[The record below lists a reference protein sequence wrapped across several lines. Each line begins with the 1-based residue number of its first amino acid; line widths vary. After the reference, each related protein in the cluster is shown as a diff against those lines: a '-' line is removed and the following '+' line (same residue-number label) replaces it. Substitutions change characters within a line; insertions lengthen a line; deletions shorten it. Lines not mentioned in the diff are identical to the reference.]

1 MELFKLFAT
10 IAIRNNEANNA
21 IDDTTNK
28 AEKSKSKISSAF
40 AKIGKSVVEGLR
52 SEHPKKFSQSL
63 DELTSTVNKQNDKL
77 QTLKN
82 KYKDLYLTYGENSK
96 EAKECA
102 KEIKSLS
109 AELKENEI
117 KLSKADKA
125 VDKFDQSLED
135 ASESAEKTENRM
147 SSAFKKIGA
156 AVISYFAVDKIKD
169 FGLECINAAS
179 DLEATSA
186 QFSQVFGNLESTAS
200 TNLTKIADSTGVVEN
215 RMKGSYTKIAAFAK
229 TTGMDTADA
238 LGLAD
243 RAMVAIADSAAFYD
257 RTLEETTESLQSFL
271 KGNYEN
277 DAALG
282 LSCTETTR
290 NAAANQLYGKSFKDL
305 SEQQKQLTLLQ
316 MVEDANKLSGAMG
329 QSARETD
336 TWTNQTGNLKQA
348 WQDLKANL
356 GTTVLS
362 TVVDVVKSLS
372 EKVQNASEKFDE
384 WKPKIQ
390 ETVNKLKDV
399 SNWISQHQG
408 LMIALATVIGVIT
421 AAVTAYNIVQG
432 VKTAMDAA
440 EATSLWG
447 LVAAKIADAAAT
459 MAALAPYLLV
469 AAAIAALIAII
480 VLLVKNW
487 DKVKEVASNVWDK
500 IKEIWSNVSEWF
512 KTNVIDPIVNFFQG
526 LWDKVVEIWEG
537 IKNAISF
544 AFQLIANIISAAF
557 QIITLPF
564 RFIWENCK
572 EYVFAVFDAIRE
584 FINNAINKIKEIIT
598 TVLNAIKI
606 VWNTVWTAVKD
617 FLMPIINSI
626 KDFISTAFNAIKN
639 IISTVVNT
647 VKTVISTV
655 FNAIR
660 DVITNII
667 NSVKNTVTNV
677 FNAIKNAISV
687 PLNAV
692 KSTVSNVFDAIRDK
706 IDSVIS
712 KAKDIVQKGLDTIK
726 GFFDKLK
733 LKFPDLK
740 LPHFKVDGEFSVNP
754 PKVPKFA
761 IDWYDKAMDDGMI
774 MNEPTIFGV
783 NSKGQFMAGGETGS
797 ETVVGTQS
805 LMNMINNAVGQ
816 SNNSLYDVLD
826 KILAVLKNIDNS
838 MYDRIVAALQTMGI
852 EFDERELARLVK
864 KYA

>member
-10 IAIRNNEANNA
+10 IAIRNNEANEA
-21 IDDTTNK
+21 IDDTTGK
-28 AEKSKSKISSAF
+28 AEKSESKISA
-40 AKIGKSVVEGLR
+40 
-52 SEHPKKFSQSL
+52 
-63 DELTSTVNKQNDKL
+63 
-77 QTLKN
+77 
-82 KYKDLYLTYGENSK
+82 
-96 EAKECA
+96 
-102 KEIKSLS
+102 
-109 AELKENEI
+109 
-117 KLSKADKA
+117 
-125 VDKFDQSLED
+125 
-135 ASESAEKTENRM
+135 
-147 SSAFKKIGA
+147 AFKKIGA

-362 TVVDVVKSLS
+362 TVVDVVKSMS
-372 EKVQNASEKFDE
+372 EKVQSASEKFEE
-384 WKPKIQ
+384 WKPKIE

-399 SNWISQHQG
+399 GNWISEHQS
-408 LMIALATVIGVIT
+408 LMVALAAVIGVIT
-421 AAVTAYNIVQG
+421 VAVTAYNIVQG
-432 VKTAMDAA
+432 VKTAMDTA

-447 LVAAKIADAAAT
+447 LIAAKIADAAAT
-459 MAALAPYLLV
+459 MAALAPYLLI
-469 AAAIAALIAII
+469 AAAIAGVIAII
-480 VLLVKNW
+480 VLCVKHW
-487 DKVKEVASNVWDK
+487 DE
-500 IKEIWSNVSEWF
+500 IKA
-512 KTNVIDPIVNFFQG
+512 
-526 LWDKVVEIWEG
+526 KVVEVAEK
-537 IKNAISF
+537 IKNKISDMKDSVASKFEELKTKITGAVDNVKGKFNTVVTFFKSNWKELLLLIVNPF
-544 AFQLIANIISAAF
+544 AGAFALLYKHNDKFRSKVDELKNKVVNIF
-557 QIITLPF
+557 ETLKNKVMGIF
-564 RFIWENCK
+564 S
-572 EYVFAVFDAIRE
+572 
-584 FINNAINKIKEIIT
+584 KIK
-598 TVLNAIKI
+598 LNFPNIK
-606 VWNTVWTAVKD
+606 
-617 FLMPIINSI
+617 M
-626 KDFISTAFNAIKN
+626 
-639 IISTVVNT
+639 
-647 VKTVISTV
+647 
-655 FNAIR
+655 
-660 DVITNII
+660 
-667 NSVKNTVTNV
+667 
-677 FNAIKNAISV
+677 
-687 PLNAV
+687 
-692 KSTVSNVFDAIRDK
+692 
-706 IDSVIS
+706 
-712 KAKDIVQKGLDTIK
+712 
-726 GFFDKLK
+726 
-733 LKFPDLK
+733 
-740 LPHFKVDGEFSVNP
+740 PHFKVTPSGWEIGDLLKGSI
-754 PKVPKFA
+754 PKLG
-761 IDWYDKAMDDGMI
+761 IDWYAKAMDDGMI

-783 NSKGQFMAGGETGS
+783 NSKGQFMAGGESGS

-816 SNNSLYDVLD
+816 SNNGLYDVLD

-838 MYDRIVAALQTMGI
+838 MYDRIVVALQTIGI

>member
-10 IAIRNNEANNA
+10 IAIRNNEANDA
-21 IDDTTNK
+21 IDNTTGK
-28 AEKSKSKISSAF
+28 AEKSESKI
-40 AKIGKSVVEGLR
+40 
-52 SEHPKKFSQSL
+52 
-63 DELTSTVNKQNDKL
+63 
-77 QTLKN
+77 
-82 KYKDLYLTYGENSK
+82 
-96 EAKECA
+96 
-102 KEIKSLS
+102 
-109 AELKENEI
+109 
-117 KLSKADKA
+117 
-125 VDKFDQSLED
+125 
-135 ASESAEKTENRM
+135 
-147 SSAFKKIGA
+147 SSAFKKIGT
-156 AVISYFAVDKIKD
+156 AVVSYFAVDKIKD

-384 WKPKIQ
+384 WKPKIE

-399 SNWISQHQG
+399 GNWISEHQG

-421 AAVTAYNIVQG
+421 AAVTAYNVVQS
-432 VKTAMDAA
+432 VTTAIQTAKTAANLA
-440 EATSLWG
+440 ETASLWS
-447 LVAAKIADAAAT
+447 LVAAQMAT
-459 MAALAPYLLV
+459 LAPYMLI
-469 AAAIAALIAII
+469 AAAIAAVIAVI
-480 VLLVKNW
+480 VLCVKHWDEIKAKVIEVAEKIKNKISDMKDNVTSKFEELKVKITGVIDNVKGKFNTVVAFFKNNWKELLLLLVNPFAGGFALLYKHNDKFRSKVDELKNKVVSIFNTLK
-487 DKVKEVASNVWDK
+487 DKVMGIFSK
-500 IKEIWSNVSEWF
+500 IK
-512 KTNVIDPIVNFFQG
+512 
-526 LWDKVVEIWEG
+526 
-537 IKNAISF
+537 
-544 AFQLIANIISAAF
+544 
-557 QIITLPF
+557 
-564 RFIWENCK
+564 
-572 EYVFAVFDAIRE
+572 
-584 FINNAINKIKEIIT
+584 
-598 TVLNAIKI
+598 LN
-606 VWNTVWTAVKD
+606 
-617 FLMPIINSI
+617 
-626 KDFISTAFNAIKN
+626 
-639 IISTVVNT
+639 
-647 VKTVISTV
+647 
-655 FNAIR
+655 
-660 DVITNII
+660 
-667 NSVKNTVTNV
+667 
-677 FNAIKNAISV
+677 
-687 PLNAV
+687 
-692 KSTVSNVFDAIRDK
+692 
-706 IDSVIS
+706 
-712 KAKDIVQKGLDTIK
+712 
-726 GFFDKLK
+726 
-733 LKFPDLK
+733 FPDIK
-740 LPHFKVDGEFSVNP
+740 MPHFKVTPSGWEIGDLLKGSI
-754 PKVPKFA
+754 PKLG
-761 IDWYDKAMDDGMI
+761 IDWYAKAMDDGMI

-797 ETVVGTQS
+797 ETIVGTQS

-816 SNNSLYDVLD
+816 SNNGLYDVLD

-838 MYDRIVAALQTMGI
+838 MYDRIVSALQAMGI

>member
-10 IAIRNNEANNA
+10 IAIRNNEANDA
-21 IDDTTNK
+21 IDNTTGK
-28 AEKSKSKISSAF
+28 AEKS
-40 AKIGKSVVEGLR
+40 E
-52 SEHPKKFSQSL
+52 SQ
-63 DELTSTVNKQNDKL
+63 
-77 QTLKN
+77 
-82 KYKDLYLTYGENSK
+82 
-96 EAKECA
+96 
-102 KEIKSLS
+102 I
-109 AELKENEI
+109 
-117 KLSKADKA
+117 
-125 VDKFDQSLED
+125 
-135 ASESAEKTENRM
+135 
-147 SSAFKKIGA
+147 SSAFKKIGT
-156 AVISYFAVDKIKD
+156 AVVSYFAVDKIKD
-169 FGLECINAAS
+169 FGLACINAAS

-362 TVVDVVKSLS
+362 TVVDIVKSLS

-384 WKPKIQ
+384 WKPKIE

-399 SNWISQHQG
+399 GNWISEHQG
-408 LMIALATVIGVIT
+408 LMVALAAVIGVIT
-421 AAVTAYNIVQG
+421 VAVTAYNIVQG
-432 VKTAMDAA
+432 VKTAMDTA

-447 LVAAKIADAAAT
+447 LIAAKIADAAAT
-459 MAALAPYLLV
+459 MAALAPYLLI
-469 AAAIAALIAII
+469 AAAIAGVIAII
-480 VLLVKNW
+480 VLCVKHW
-487 DKVKEVASNVWDK
+487 DE
-500 IKEIWSNVSEWF
+500 IKA
-512 KTNVIDPIVNFFQG
+512 
-526 LWDKVVEIWEG
+526 KVVEVAEK
-537 IKNAISF
+537 IKNKISDMKDSVASKFEELKTKITGAVDNVKGKFNTVVTFFKSNWKELLLLIVNPF
-544 AFQLIANIISAAF
+544 AGAFALLYKHNDKFRSKVDELKNKVVNIF
-557 QIITLPF
+557 ETLKNKVMGIF
-564 RFIWENCK
+564 S
-572 EYVFAVFDAIRE
+572 
-584 FINNAINKIKEIIT
+584 KIK
-598 TVLNAIKI
+598 LNFPNIK
-606 VWNTVWTAVKD
+606 
-617 FLMPIINSI
+617 M
-626 KDFISTAFNAIKN
+626 
-639 IISTVVNT
+639 
-647 VKTVISTV
+647 
-655 FNAIR
+655 
-660 DVITNII
+660 
-667 NSVKNTVTNV
+667 
-677 FNAIKNAISV
+677 
-687 PLNAV
+687 
-692 KSTVSNVFDAIRDK
+692 
-706 IDSVIS
+706 
-712 KAKDIVQKGLDTIK
+712 
-726 GFFDKLK
+726 
-733 LKFPDLK
+733 
-740 LPHFKVDGEFSVNP
+740 PHFKVTPSGWEIGDLLKGSI
-754 PKVPKFA
+754 PKLG
-761 IDWYDKAMDDGMI
+761 IDWYAKAMDDGMI

>member
-10 IAIRNNEANNA
+10 IAIRNNEANDA
-21 IDDTTNK
+21 IDDTIGK
-28 AEKSKSKISSAF
+28 AEHSESKISSAF
-40 AKIGKSVVEGLR
+40 KRIGTAVV
-52 SEHPKKFSQSL
+52 
-63 DELTSTVNKQNDKL
+63 
-77 QTLKN
+77 
-82 KYKDLYLTYGENSK
+82 
-96 EAKECA
+96 
-102 KEIKSLS
+102 
-109 AELKENEI
+109 
-117 KLSKADKA
+117 
-125 VDKFDQSLED
+125 
-135 ASESAEKTENRM
+135 
-147 SSAFKKIGA
+147 
-156 AVISYFAVDKIKD
+156 SYFAVDKIKD
-169 FGLECINAAS
+169 FGLECVNAAS

-186 QFSQVFGNLESTAS
+186 QFSQVFGNLENTAS
-200 TNLTKIADSTGVVEN
+200 KNLSAIADSTGVVEN

-257 RTLEETTESLQSFL
+257 RTLEETTDSLQSFL

-290 NAAANQLYGKSFKDL
+290 NAAANQLYGKSFKEL

-348 WQDLKANL
+348 WEDLKANL

-362 TVVDVVKSLS
+362 TVVDVVKSMS
-372 EKVQNASEKFDE
+372 EKVQSASEKFDE

-390 ETVNKLKDV
+390 DVIDKSKEMADWVRENKTLLLALGGV
-399 SNWISQHQG
+399 IASVTAG
-408 LMIALATVIGVIT
+408 MIAYTIAKKAQTIATNLQT
-421 AAVTAYNIVQG
+421 AANLSEKLSVLGLNG
-432 VKTAMDAA
+432 AMLASPI
-440 EATSLWG
+440 TWI
-447 LVAAKIADAAAT
+447 VAAI
-459 MAALAPYLLV
+459 V
-469 AAAIAALIAII
+469 ALIAII

-512 KTNVIDPIVNFFQG
+512 KTNIIDPIVNFFQG

-537 IKNAISF
+537 IKNAISV

-572 EYVFAVFDAIRE
+572 EYVFAVFNAVKD

-598 TVLNAIKI
+598 TVLNAIKT
-606 VWNTVWTAVKD
+606 VWNTVWGAIKD
-617 FLMPIINSI
+617 FLTPILNGI
-626 KDFISTAFNAIKN
+626 KSFITNVFSAIKN
-639 IISTVVNT
+639 TISTVINA
-647 VKTVISTV
+647 VKTI
-655 FNAIR
+655 
-660 DVITNII
+660 
-667 NSVKNTVTNV
+667 VTTV

-687 PLNAV
+687 PLNAA
-692 KSTVSNVFDAIRDK
+692 KSTVSNVFDAIKDK

-712 KAKDIVQKGLDTIK
+712 KAKDIVQKGLDAIK

-740 LPHFKVDGEFSVNP
+740 LPHFKVDGEFSLNP

-761 IDWYDKAMDDGMI
+761 VDWYAKAMDDGMI
-774 MNEPTIFGV
+774 MNKPTIFGV
-783 NSKGQFMAGGETGS
+783 NSNGQPMGGGEVGS

-805 LMNMINNAVGQ
+805 LMNMIQNAVDTANNK
-816 SNNSLYDVLD
+816 SNETLE
-826 KILAVLKNIDNS
+826 KILAVIISMDNS
-838 MYDRIVAALQTMGI
+838 LYNKIVAALQTMGI
-852 EFDERELARLVK
+852 KFDERELARLVK

>member
-10 IAIRNNEANNA
+10 IAIRNNEANEA
-21 IDDTTNK
+21 IDDTTGK
-28 AEKSKSKISSAF
+28 AEKSESKISA
-40 AKIGKSVVEGLR
+40 
-52 SEHPKKFSQSL
+52 
-63 DELTSTVNKQNDKL
+63 
-77 QTLKN
+77 
-82 KYKDLYLTYGENSK
+82 
-96 EAKECA
+96 
-102 KEIKSLS
+102 
-109 AELKENEI
+109 
-117 KLSKADKA
+117 
-125 VDKFDQSLED
+125 
-135 ASESAEKTENRM
+135 
-147 SSAFKKIGA
+147 AFKKIGA

-362 TVVDVVKSLS
+362 TVVDIVKSLS

-384 WKPKIQ
+384 WKPKIE

-399 SNWISQHQG
+399 GNWISEHQG

-421 AAVTAYNIVQG
+421 AAVTAYNVVQS
-432 VKTAMDAA
+432 VTTAIQTAKTAANLA
-440 EATSLWG
+440 ETASLWS
-447 LVAAKIADAAAT
+447 LVAAQMAT
-459 MAALAPYLLV
+459 LAPYMLI
-469 AAAIAALIAII
+469 AAAIAAVIAII
-480 VLLVKNW
+480 VLCVKHWDEIKAKVIEVAEKIKNKITDMKDNVTSKFEELKVKITGVIDNVKGKFNTVVAFFKNNW
-487 DKVKEVASNVWDK
+487 KELLLLIVNPFAGGFALLYKHNDKFRSKVDELKNKVVNIFNTLKDKVMGIFSK
-500 IKEIWSNVSEWF
+500 IK
-512 KTNVIDPIVNFFQG
+512 
-526 LWDKVVEIWEG
+526 
-537 IKNAISF
+537 
-544 AFQLIANIISAAF
+544 
-557 QIITLPF
+557 
-564 RFIWENCK
+564 
-572 EYVFAVFDAIRE
+572 
-584 FINNAINKIKEIIT
+584 
-598 TVLNAIKI
+598 
-606 VWNTVWTAVKD
+606 
-617 FLMPIINSI
+617 
-626 KDFISTAFNAIKN
+626 
-639 IISTVVNT
+639 
-647 VKTVISTV
+647 
-655 FNAIR
+655 
-660 DVITNII
+660 
-667 NSVKNTVTNV
+667 
-677 FNAIKNAISV
+677 
-687 PLNAV
+687 
-692 KSTVSNVFDAIRDK
+692 
-706 IDSVIS
+706 
-712 KAKDIVQKGLDTIK
+712 LD
-726 GFFDKLK
+726 
-733 LKFPDLK
+733 FPDIK
-740 LPHFKVDGEFSVNP
+740 MPHFKVTPSGWEIGDLLKGSI
-754 PKVPKFA
+754 PKLG
-761 IDWYDKAMDDGMI
+761 IDWYAKAMDDGMI

-783 NSKGQFMAGGETGS
+783 NSKGQFMAGGESGS

-805 LMNMINNAVGQ
+805 LMNMINNAVNQ
-816 SNNSLYDVLD
+816 SNNGLYDVLD

>member
-21 IDDTTNK
+21 IDDTTGK
-28 AEKSKSKISSAF
+28 AEKSESKI
-40 AKIGKSVVEGLR
+40 
-52 SEHPKKFSQSL
+52 
-63 DELTSTVNKQNDKL
+63 
-77 QTLKN
+77 
-82 KYKDLYLTYGENSK
+82 
-96 EAKECA
+96 
-102 KEIKSLS
+102 
-109 AELKENEI
+109 
-117 KLSKADKA
+117 
-125 VDKFDQSLED
+125 
-135 ASESAEKTENRM
+135 
-147 SSAFKKIGA
+147 SSAFKKIGT
-156 AVISYFAVDKIKD
+156 AVVSYFAVDKIKD
-169 FGLECINAAS
+169 FGLACINAAS
-179 DLEATSA
+179 DLEATGA
-186 QFSQVFGNLESTAS
+186 QFSQVFGDLEDTAS
-200 TNLTKIADSTGVVEN
+200 KNLSAIADSTGVVEN

-390 ETVNKLKDV
+390 NVIDKSKEMADWVRENKTLLLV
-399 SNWISQHQG
+399 LGGVIASVTAG
-408 LMIALATVIGVIT
+408 MIAFTIAEKAKIIATQLHT
-421 AAVTAYNIVQG
+421 AATLAEKLG
-432 VKTAMDAA
+432 VLGVNTAMLASPI
-440 EATSLWG
+440 TWI
-447 LVAAKIADAAAT
+447 VAAI
-459 MAALAPYLLV
+459 V
-469 AAAIAALIAII
+469 ALIAII
-480 VLLVKNW
+480 IVLVKNW

-500 IKEIWSNVSEWF
+500 IKEIWGSVSEWF
-512 KTNVIDPIVNFFQG
+512 KINVIDPIVNFFQG

-572 EYVFAVFDAIRE
+572 EYVFAVFDAISA

-598 TVLNAIKI
+598 TVLNAIKA
-606 VWNTVWTAVKD
+606 VWDTVWTAIKD
-617 FLMPIINSI
+617 FLMPIINGI
-626 KDFISTAFNAIKN
+626 KDFISTTFNAIKN
-639 IISTVVNT
+639 
-647 VKTVISTV
+647 
-655 FNAIR
+655 
-660 DVITNII
+660 VITNII
-667 NSVKNTVTNV
+667 NSVKNTVTTV

-687 PLNAV
+687 PLNAA

-712 KAKDIVQKGLDTIK
+712 KAKDIVQKGLDAIK

-740 LPHFKVDGEFSVNP
+740 LPHFKVDGEFSLNP

-774 MNEPTIFGV
+774 LNKPTIFGV
-783 NSKGQFMAGGETGS
+783 NSKGQPMGGGETGS

-816 SNNSLYDVLD
+816 SNNGLYDVLD
-826 KILAVLKNIDNS
+826 KILTVLKNIDNS
-838 MYDRIVAALQTMGI
+838 MYDKIVAALQALGI

>member
-10 IAIRNNEANNA
+10 IAIRNNEANEA
-21 IDDTTNK
+21 IDDTTGK
-28 AEKSKSKISSAF
+28 AEKSESKISA
-40 AKIGKSVVEGLR
+40 
-52 SEHPKKFSQSL
+52 
-63 DELTSTVNKQNDKL
+63 
-77 QTLKN
+77 
-82 KYKDLYLTYGENSK
+82 
-96 EAKECA
+96 
-102 KEIKSLS
+102 
-109 AELKENEI
+109 
-117 KLSKADKA
+117 
-125 VDKFDQSLED
+125 
-135 ASESAEKTENRM
+135 
-147 SSAFKKIGA
+147 AFKKIGA

-362 TVVDVVKSLS
+362 TVVDIVKSLS

-384 WKPKIQ
+384 WKPKIE

-399 SNWISQHQG
+399 GNWISEHQG

-421 AAVTAYNIVQG
+421 AAVTAYNVVQS
-432 VKTAMDAA
+432 VTTAIQKANTAA
-440 EATSLWG
+440 NLAETASLWS
-447 LVAAKIADAAAT
+447 LVAAQMAT
-459 MAALAPYLLV
+459 LAPYMLI
-469 AAAIAALIAII
+469 AAAIAAVIAII
-480 VLLVKNW
+480 VLCVKHWDEIKAKVIEVAEKIKNKITDMKDNVTSKFEELKVKITGVIDNVKGKFNTVVAFFKNNW
-487 DKVKEVASNVWDK
+487 KELLLLIVNPFAGGFALLYKHNDKFRSKVDELKNKVVNIFNTLKDKVMGIFSK
-500 IKEIWSNVSEWF
+500 IK
-512 KTNVIDPIVNFFQG
+512 
-526 LWDKVVEIWEG
+526 
-537 IKNAISF
+537 
-544 AFQLIANIISAAF
+544 
-557 QIITLPF
+557 
-564 RFIWENCK
+564 
-572 EYVFAVFDAIRE
+572 
-584 FINNAINKIKEIIT
+584 
-598 TVLNAIKI
+598 
-606 VWNTVWTAVKD
+606 
-617 FLMPIINSI
+617 
-626 KDFISTAFNAIKN
+626 
-639 IISTVVNT
+639 
-647 VKTVISTV
+647 
-655 FNAIR
+655 
-660 DVITNII
+660 
-667 NSVKNTVTNV
+667 
-677 FNAIKNAISV
+677 
-687 PLNAV
+687 
-692 KSTVSNVFDAIRDK
+692 
-706 IDSVIS
+706 
-712 KAKDIVQKGLDTIK
+712 LD
-726 GFFDKLK
+726 
-733 LKFPDLK
+733 FPDIK
-740 LPHFKVDGEFSVNP
+740 MPHFKVTPSGWEIGDLLKGSI
-754 PKVPKFA
+754 PKLG
-761 IDWYDKAMDDGMI
+761 IDWYAKAMDDGMI

-783 NSKGQFMAGGETGS
+783 NSKGQFMAGGESGS

-816 SNNSLYDVLD
+816 SNNGLYDVLD

-838 MYDRIVAALQTMGI
+838 MYDRIVVALQTIGI

>member
-10 IAIRNNEANNA
+10 IAIRNNEANDA
-21 IDDTTNK
+21 IDNTTGK
-28 AEKSKSKISSAF
+28 AEKSESKI
-40 AKIGKSVVEGLR
+40 
-52 SEHPKKFSQSL
+52 
-63 DELTSTVNKQNDKL
+63 
-77 QTLKN
+77 
-82 KYKDLYLTYGENSK
+82 
-96 EAKECA
+96 
-102 KEIKSLS
+102 
-109 AELKENEI
+109 
-117 KLSKADKA
+117 
-125 VDKFDQSLED
+125 
-135 ASESAEKTENRM
+135 
-147 SSAFKKIGA
+147 SSAFKKIGT
-156 AVISYFAVDKIKD
+156 AVVSYFAVDKIKD

-372 EKVQNASEKFDE
+372 EKVQSASEKFDE
-384 WKPKIQ
+384 WKPKIE

-399 SNWISQHQG
+399 GNWISEHQG

-421 AAVTAYNIVQG
+421 AAVTAYNVVQS
-432 VKTAMDAA
+432 VTTAIQTAKTAANLA
-440 EATSLWG
+440 ETDSLWS
-447 LVAAKIADAAAT
+447 LVAAQMAT
-459 MAALAPYLLV
+459 LAPYMLI
-469 AAAIAALIAII
+469 AAAIAAVIAVI
-480 VLLVKNW
+480 VLCVKHWDEIKAKVIEVAEKIKNKISDMKDNVTSKFEELKVKITGVIDNVKGKFNTVVAFFKNNWKELLLLLVNPFAGGFALLYKHNDKFRSKVDELKNKVVSIFNTLK
-487 DKVKEVASNVWDK
+487 DKVMGIFSK
-500 IKEIWSNVSEWF
+500 IK
-512 KTNVIDPIVNFFQG
+512 
-526 LWDKVVEIWEG
+526 
-537 IKNAISF
+537 
-544 AFQLIANIISAAF
+544 
-557 QIITLPF
+557 
-564 RFIWENCK
+564 
-572 EYVFAVFDAIRE
+572 
-584 FINNAINKIKEIIT
+584 
-598 TVLNAIKI
+598 LN
-606 VWNTVWTAVKD
+606 
-617 FLMPIINSI
+617 
-626 KDFISTAFNAIKN
+626 
-639 IISTVVNT
+639 
-647 VKTVISTV
+647 
-655 FNAIR
+655 
-660 DVITNII
+660 
-667 NSVKNTVTNV
+667 
-677 FNAIKNAISV
+677 
-687 PLNAV
+687 
-692 KSTVSNVFDAIRDK
+692 
-706 IDSVIS
+706 
-712 KAKDIVQKGLDTIK
+712 
-726 GFFDKLK
+726 
-733 LKFPDLK
+733 FPDIK
-740 LPHFKVDGEFSVNP
+740 MPHFKVTPSGWEIGDLLKGSI
-754 PKVPKFA
+754 PKLG
-761 IDWYDKAMDDGMI
+761 IDWYAKAMDDGMI

-816 SNNSLYDVLD
+816 SNNGLYDVLD
-826 KILAVLKNIDNS
+826 KMLAVLKNIDNS
-838 MYDRIVAALQTMGI
+838 MYDRIVSALQAMGI

>member
-10 IAIRNNEANNA
+10 IAIRNNEANDA

-28 AEKSKSKISSAF
+28 AEKSKNKITSAF
-40 AKIGKSVVEGLR
+40 TKIGKSVVEGLK

-63 DELTSTVNKQNDKL
+63 DELTSTVSKQNDKL

-109 AELKENEI
+109 AELKENET

-125 VDKFDQSLED
+125 ADKFDQSLDD
-135 ASESAEKTENRM
+135 AAASAEKTEGRM

-215 RMKGSYTKIAAFAK
+215 RMKSSYTKIAAFAK

-362 TVVDVVKSLS
+362 TVVDVVKSMS
-372 EKVQNASEKFDE
+372 EKVQSASEKFEE
-384 WKPKIQ
+384 WKPKIE

-399 SNWISQHQG
+399 GNWISEHQG
-408 LMIALATVIGVIT
+408 LFVALGSVIGVIT
-421 AAVTAYNIVQG
+421 TAVTAYNVVQG
-432 VKTAMDAA
+432 ITTAIQAAKTAANLA
-440 EATSLWG
+440 ETASLWS
-447 LVAAKIADAAAT
+447 LVAAQT
-459 MAALAPYLLV
+459 AALAPYLLV
-469 AAAIAALIAII
+469 VAAIAAVIAII
-480 VLLVKNW
+480 VLCVKHWDEIKAKVIEVVNKIK
-487 DKVKEVASNVWDK
+487 DKVTEMKDAVSNKFQEMKNKISEKVEGIKASVAEKFNAVKEKMLAPIEKARDK
-500 IKEIWSNVSEWF
+500 IKSI
-512 KTNVIDPIVNFFQG
+512 ID
-526 LWDKVVEIWEG
+526 
-537 IKNAISF
+537 
-544 AFQLIANIISAAF
+544 
-557 QIITLPF
+557 
-564 RFIWENCK
+564 
-572 EYVFAVFDAIRE
+572 
-584 FINNAINKIKEIIT
+584 
-598 TVLNAIKI
+598 TV
-606 VWNTVWTAVKD
+606 
-617 FLMPIINSI
+617 
-626 KDFISTAFNAIKN
+626 
-639 IISTVVNT
+639 
-647 VKTVISTV
+647 
-655 FNAIR
+655 
-660 DVITNII
+660 
-667 NSVKNTVTNV
+667 
-677 FNAIKNAISV
+677 
-687 PLNAV
+687 
-692 KSTVSNVFDAIRDK
+692 
-706 IDSVIS
+706 
-712 KAKDIVQKGLDTIK
+712 K
-726 GFFDKLK
+726 GFFSGMKLS
-733 LKFPDLK
+733 FPNIK
-740 LPHFKVDGEFSVNP
+740 MPHFKISPSGWKIGDLLQGSI
-754 PKVPKFA
+754 PKLG

-774 MNEPTIFGV
+774 MNKPTIFGV
-783 NSKGQFMAGGETGS
+783 NSKGQFMGGGESGS

-805 LMNMINNAVGQ
+805 LMNMINNAVNQ

-838 MYDRIVAALQTMGI
+838 MYDRIVAALQALGI
-852 EFDERELARLVK
+852 EFDERELARLVR

>member
-28 AEKSKSKISSAF
+28 AEKSKSKITSAF
-40 AKIGKSVVEGLR
+40 AKIGKSVVEGLK

-63 DELTSTVNKQNDKL
+63 DELTSTVSKQNDKL

-109 AELKENEI
+109 AELKENET

-125 VDKFDQSLED
+125 ADKFDQSLDD
-135 ASESAEKTENRM
+135 AAASAEKTEGRM

-186 QFSQVFGNLESTAS
+186 QFSQVFGNLENTAS

-229 TTGMDTADA
+229 TTGMETADA

-362 TVVDVVKSLS
+362 TVVDVVKSIS
-372 EKVQNASEKFDE
+372 EKVQSASEKFEE
-384 WKPKIQ
+384 WKPKIE

-399 SNWISQHQG
+399 SNWISEHQG
-408 LMIALATVIGVIT
+408 LMITLATVIGVIT
-421 AAVTAYNIVQG
+421 AAVTAYNVVQG
-432 VKTAMDAA
+432 VKTAMDNA

-447 LVAAKIADAAAT
+447 LVTAKLADAAAT
-459 MAALAPYLLV
+459 MAALAPYLLI
-469 AAAIAALIAII
+469 AAAIAGLIAII
-480 VLLVKNW
+480 VLCVKHW
-487 DKVKEVASNVWDK
+487 DEIKSKVIEV
-500 IKEIWSNVSEWF
+500 
-512 KTNVIDPIVNFFQG
+512 T
-526 LWDKVVEIWEG
+526 
-537 IKNAISF
+537 
-544 AFQLIANIISAAF
+544 
-557 QIITLPF
+557 
-564 RFIWENCK
+564 
-572 EYVFAVFDAIRE
+572 
-584 FINNAINKIKEIIT
+584 NKIKDKVTEMKDAVANKFQEMKNKISEKVDT
-598 TVLNAIKI
+598 IKTS
-606 VWNTVWTAVKD
+606 VSDK
-617 FLMPIINSI
+617 FNSI
-626 KDFISTAFNAIKN
+626 KDKILTPIENAKEKIKN
-639 IISTVVNT
+639 IV
-647 VKTVISTV
+647 
-655 FNAIR
+655 
-660 DVITNII
+660 
-667 NSVKNTVTNV
+667 
-677 FNAIKNAISV
+677 
-687 PLNAV
+687 
-692 KSTVSNVFDAIRDK
+692 
-706 IDSVIS
+706 
-712 KAKDIVQKGLDTIK
+712 DTIK
-726 GFFDKLK
+726 GFFSGMKLS
-733 LKFPDLK
+733 FPDIK
-740 LPHFKVDGEFSVNP
+740 LPHFKINP
-754 PKVPKFA
+754 SGWKIGDLLEGSIPKLG
-761 IDWYDKAMDDGMI
+761 IDWYAKAMDDGMI
-774 MNEPTIFGV
+774 LNEPTIFGV
-783 NSKGQFMAGGETGS
+783 NSKGQPMGGGDAGS

-816 SNNSLYDVLD
+816 SNNGLYDVLD
-826 KILAVLKNIDNS
+826 KILSVLKNIDNS

>member
-10 IAIRNNEANNA
+10 IAIRNNEANEA
-21 IDDTTNK
+21 IDDTTGK
-28 AEKSKSKISSAF
+28 AEKSESKISA
-40 AKIGKSVVEGLR
+40 
-52 SEHPKKFSQSL
+52 
-63 DELTSTVNKQNDKL
+63 
-77 QTLKN
+77 
-82 KYKDLYLTYGENSK
+82 
-96 EAKECA
+96 
-102 KEIKSLS
+102 
-109 AELKENEI
+109 
-117 KLSKADKA
+117 
-125 VDKFDQSLED
+125 
-135 ASESAEKTENRM
+135 
-147 SSAFKKIGA
+147 AFKKIGA

-362 TVVDVVKSLS
+362 TVVDIVKSLS

-384 WKPKIQ
+384 WKPKIE

-399 SNWISQHQG
+399 GNWISEHQG

-421 AAVTAYNIVQG
+421 AAVTAYNVVQS
-432 VKTAMDAA
+432 VTTAIQKAKTAANLA
-440 EATSLWG
+440 ETASLWS
-447 LVAAKIADAAAT
+447 LVAAQMAT
-459 MAALAPYLLV
+459 LAPYMLI
-469 AAAIAALIAII
+469 AAAIAAVIAII
-480 VLLVKNW
+480 VLCVKHWDEIKAKVIEVAEKIKNKITDMKDNVTSKFEELKVKITGVIDNVKGKFNTVVAFFKNNW
-487 DKVKEVASNVWDK
+487 KELLLLIVNPFAGGFALLYKHNDKFRSKVDELKNKVVNIFNTLKDKVMGIFSK
-500 IKEIWSNVSEWF
+500 IK
-512 KTNVIDPIVNFFQG
+512 
-526 LWDKVVEIWEG
+526 
-537 IKNAISF
+537 
-544 AFQLIANIISAAF
+544 
-557 QIITLPF
+557 
-564 RFIWENCK
+564 
-572 EYVFAVFDAIRE
+572 
-584 FINNAINKIKEIIT
+584 
-598 TVLNAIKI
+598 
-606 VWNTVWTAVKD
+606 
-617 FLMPIINSI
+617 
-626 KDFISTAFNAIKN
+626 
-639 IISTVVNT
+639 
-647 VKTVISTV
+647 
-655 FNAIR
+655 
-660 DVITNII
+660 
-667 NSVKNTVTNV
+667 
-677 FNAIKNAISV
+677 
-687 PLNAV
+687 
-692 KSTVSNVFDAIRDK
+692 
-706 IDSVIS
+706 
-712 KAKDIVQKGLDTIK
+712 LD
-726 GFFDKLK
+726 
-733 LKFPDLK
+733 FPDIK
-740 LPHFKVDGEFSVNP
+740 MPHFKVTPSGWEIGDLLKGSI
-754 PKVPKFA
+754 PKLG
-761 IDWYDKAMDDGMI
+761 IDWYAKAMDDGMI

-783 NSKGQFMAGGETGS
+783 NSKGQFMAGGESGS

-816 SNNSLYDVLD
+816 SNNGLYDVLD

-838 MYDRIVAALQTMGI
+838 MYDRIVVALQTIGI

>member
-10 IAIRNNEANNA
+10 IAIRNNEANEA
-21 IDDTTNK
+21 IDDTTGK
-28 AEKSKSKISSAF
+28 AEKSESKISA
-40 AKIGKSVVEGLR
+40 
-52 SEHPKKFSQSL
+52 
-63 DELTSTVNKQNDKL
+63 
-77 QTLKN
+77 
-82 KYKDLYLTYGENSK
+82 
-96 EAKECA
+96 
-102 KEIKSLS
+102 
-109 AELKENEI
+109 
-117 KLSKADKA
+117 
-125 VDKFDQSLED
+125 
-135 ASESAEKTENRM
+135 
-147 SSAFKKIGA
+147 AFKKIGA

-362 TVVDVVKSLS
+362 TVVDIVKSLS

-384 WKPKIQ
+384 WKPKIE

-399 SNWISQHQG
+399 GNWISEHQG

-421 AAVTAYNIVQG
+421 AAVTADVTVYIVVQCF
-432 VKTAMDAA
+432 KTAIKKAKTAA
-440 EATSLWG
+440 NLAETASLWS
-447 LVAAKIADAAAT
+447 LVAAQMAT
-459 MAALAPYLLV
+459 LAPYMLI
-469 AAAIAALIAII
+469 AAAIAAVIAII
-480 VLLVKNW
+480 VLCVKHWDEIKAKVIEVAEKIKNKITDMKDNVTSKFEELKVKITGVIDNVKGKFNTVVAFFKNNW
-487 DKVKEVASNVWDK
+487 KELLLLIVNPFAGGFALLYKHNDKFRSKVDELKNKVVNIFNTLKDKVMGIFSK
-500 IKEIWSNVSEWF
+500 IK
-512 KTNVIDPIVNFFQG
+512 
-526 LWDKVVEIWEG
+526 
-537 IKNAISF
+537 
-544 AFQLIANIISAAF
+544 
-557 QIITLPF
+557 
-564 RFIWENCK
+564 
-572 EYVFAVFDAIRE
+572 
-584 FINNAINKIKEIIT
+584 
-598 TVLNAIKI
+598 
-606 VWNTVWTAVKD
+606 
-617 FLMPIINSI
+617 
-626 KDFISTAFNAIKN
+626 
-639 IISTVVNT
+639 
-647 VKTVISTV
+647 
-655 FNAIR
+655 
-660 DVITNII
+660 
-667 NSVKNTVTNV
+667 
-677 FNAIKNAISV
+677 
-687 PLNAV
+687 
-692 KSTVSNVFDAIRDK
+692 
-706 IDSVIS
+706 
-712 KAKDIVQKGLDTIK
+712 LD
-726 GFFDKLK
+726 
-733 LKFPDLK
+733 FPDIK
-740 LPHFKVDGEFSVNP
+740 MPHFKVTPSGWEIGDLLKGSI
-754 PKVPKFA
+754 PKLG
-761 IDWYDKAMDDGMI
+761 IDWYAKAMDDGMI

-783 NSKGQFMAGGETGS
+783 NSKGQFMAGGESGS

-816 SNNSLYDVLD
+816 SNNGLYDVLD

-838 MYDRIVAALQTMGI
+838 MYDRIVVALQTIGI

>member
-21 IDDTTNK
+21 IDDTTGK
-28 AEKSKSKISSAF
+28 AEKSESKI
-40 AKIGKSVVEGLR
+40 
-52 SEHPKKFSQSL
+52 
-63 DELTSTVNKQNDKL
+63 
-77 QTLKN
+77 
-82 KYKDLYLTYGENSK
+82 
-96 EAKECA
+96 
-102 KEIKSLS
+102 
-109 AELKENEI
+109 
-117 KLSKADKA
+117 
-125 VDKFDQSLED
+125 
-135 ASESAEKTENRM
+135 
-147 SSAFKKIGA
+147 SSAFKKIGT
-156 AVISYFAVDKIKD
+156 AVVSYFAVDKIKD

-179 DLEATSA
+179 DLEATGA
-186 QFSQVFGNLESTAS
+186 QFSQVFGDLEDTAS
-200 TNLTKIADSTGVVEN
+200 KNLSAIADSTGVVEN

-316 MVEDANKLSGAMG
+316 MVEDANELSGAMG

-390 ETVNKLKDV
+390 NVIDKSKEMADWVRENKTLLLALGGV
-399 SNWISQHQG
+399 IASVTAG
-408 LMIALATVIGVIT
+408 MIAFTIAEKAKIIATQLHT
-421 AAVTAYNIVQG
+421 AATLAEKLG
-432 VKTAMDAA
+432 VLGVNTAMLASPI
-440 EATSLWG
+440 TWI
-447 LVAAKIADAAAT
+447 VAAI
-459 MAALAPYLLV
+459 V
-469 AAAIAALIAII
+469 ALIAII
-480 VLLVKNW
+480 VVLVKNW

-500 IKEIWSNVSEWF
+500 IKEIWGSVSEWF

-572 EYVFAVFDAIRE
+572 EYVFAVFDAISA

-598 TVLNAIKI
+598 TVLNAIKA
-606 VWNTVWTAVKD
+606 VWDTVWTAIKD

-639 IISTVVNT
+639 
-647 VKTVISTV
+647 
-655 FNAIR
+655 
-660 DVITNII
+660 VITNII
-667 NSVKNTVTNV
+667 NSVKNTVTTV

-687 PLNAV
+687 PLNAA

-712 KAKDIVQKGLDTIK
+712 KAKDIVQKGLDAIK

-740 LPHFKVDGEFSVNP
+740 LPHFKVDGEFSINP

-774 MNEPTIFGV
+774 LNKPTIFGV
-783 NSKGQFMAGGETGS
+783 NSKGQPMGGGETGS

-816 SNNSLYDVLD
+816 SNNGLYDVLV

>member
-21 IDDTTNK
+21 IDDTTGK
-28 AEKSKSKISSAF
+28 AEKSESKI
-40 AKIGKSVVEGLR
+40 
-52 SEHPKKFSQSL
+52 
-63 DELTSTVNKQNDKL
+63 
-77 QTLKN
+77 
-82 KYKDLYLTYGENSK
+82 
-96 EAKECA
+96 
-102 KEIKSLS
+102 
-109 AELKENEI
+109 
-117 KLSKADKA
+117 
-125 VDKFDQSLED
+125 
-135 ASESAEKTENRM
+135 
-147 SSAFKKIGA
+147 SSAFKKIGT

-200 TNLTKIADSTGVVEN
+200 TNLSKIADSTGVVEN

-316 MVEDANKLSGAMG
+316 MVEDANELSGAMG

-384 WKPKIQ
+384 WKPKIE

-399 SNWISQHQG
+399 GNWISEHQG
-408 LMIALATVIGVIT
+408 LMIAMASIIGIIT

-432 VKTAMDAA
+432 IQTAMDAA

-447 LVAAKIADAAAT
+447 LVSAKLADAAAT
-459 MAALAPYLLV
+459 MAALAPYLLI
-469 AAAIAALIAII
+469 AAAIAGVIAII

-487 DKVKEVASNVWDK
+487 DKVKEVASNVWEK
-500 IKEIWSNVSEWF
+500 IKEIWGSVSEWF

-572 EYVFAVFDAIRE
+572 EYVFAVFDAISA

-598 TVLNAIKI
+598 TVLNAIKT

-639 IISTVVNT
+639 
-647 VKTVISTV
+647 
-655 FNAIR
+655 
-660 DVITNII
+660 VITNII
-667 NSVKNTVTNV
+667 NSVKNTVTTV

-687 PLNAV
+687 PLNAA

-712 KAKDIVQKGLDTIK
+712 KAKDIVQKGLDAIK

-740 LPHFKVDGEFSVNP
+740 LPHFKVDGEFSLNP

-774 MNEPTIFGV
+774 LNKPTIFGV
-783 NSKGQFMAGGETGS
+783 NSKGQPMGGGETGS

-816 SNNSLYDVLD
+816 SNNGLYDVLD
-826 KILAVLKNIDNS
+826 KILTVLKNIDNS
-838 MYDRIVAALQTMGI
+838 MYDKIVAALQALGI

>member
-10 IAIRNNEANNA
+10 IAIRNNEANDA
-21 IDDTTNK
+21 IDNTTGK
-28 AEKSKSKISSAF
+28 AEKSESKI
-40 AKIGKSVVEGLR
+40 
-52 SEHPKKFSQSL
+52 
-63 DELTSTVNKQNDKL
+63 
-77 QTLKN
+77 
-82 KYKDLYLTYGENSK
+82 
-96 EAKECA
+96 
-102 KEIKSLS
+102 
-109 AELKENEI
+109 
-117 KLSKADKA
+117 
-125 VDKFDQSLED
+125 
-135 ASESAEKTENRM
+135 
-147 SSAFKKIGA
+147 SSAFKKIGT
-156 AVISYFAVDKIKD
+156 AVVSYFAVDKIKD

-372 EKVQNASEKFDE
+372 EKVQSASEKFDE
-384 WKPKIQ
+384 WKPKIE

-399 SNWISQHQG
+399 GNWISEHQG

-421 AAVTAYNIVQG
+421 AAVTAYNVVQS
-432 VKTAMDAA
+432 VTTAIQTAKTAANLA
-440 EATSLWG
+440 ETASLWS
-447 LVAAKIADAAAT
+447 LVAAQMAT
-459 MAALAPYLLV
+459 LAPYMLI
-469 AAAIAALIAII
+469 AAAIAAVIAVI
-480 VLLVKNW
+480 VLCVKHWDEIKAKVIEVAEKIKNKISDMKDNVTSKFEELKVKITGVIDNVKGKFNTVVAFFKNNWKELLLLLVNPFAGGFALLYKHNDKFRSKVDELKNKVVSIFNTLK
-487 DKVKEVASNVWDK
+487 DKVMGIFSK
-500 IKEIWSNVSEWF
+500 IK
-512 KTNVIDPIVNFFQG
+512 
-526 LWDKVVEIWEG
+526 
-537 IKNAISF
+537 
-544 AFQLIANIISAAF
+544 
-557 QIITLPF
+557 
-564 RFIWENCK
+564 
-572 EYVFAVFDAIRE
+572 
-584 FINNAINKIKEIIT
+584 
-598 TVLNAIKI
+598 LN
-606 VWNTVWTAVKD
+606 
-617 FLMPIINSI
+617 
-626 KDFISTAFNAIKN
+626 
-639 IISTVVNT
+639 
-647 VKTVISTV
+647 
-655 FNAIR
+655 
-660 DVITNII
+660 
-667 NSVKNTVTNV
+667 
-677 FNAIKNAISV
+677 
-687 PLNAV
+687 
-692 KSTVSNVFDAIRDK
+692 
-706 IDSVIS
+706 
-712 KAKDIVQKGLDTIK
+712 
-726 GFFDKLK
+726 
-733 LKFPDLK
+733 FPDIK
-740 LPHFKVDGEFSVNP
+740 MPHFKVTPSGWEIGDLLKGSI
-754 PKVPKFA
+754 PKLG
-761 IDWYDKAMDDGMI
+761 IDWYAKAMDDGMI

-838 MYDRIVAALQTMGI
+838 MYDRIVSALQAMGI

>member
-21 IDDTTNK
+21 IDDTTGK
-28 AEKSKSKISSAF
+28 AEKSESKI
-40 AKIGKSVVEGLR
+40 
-52 SEHPKKFSQSL
+52 
-63 DELTSTVNKQNDKL
+63 
-77 QTLKN
+77 
-82 KYKDLYLTYGENSK
+82 
-96 EAKECA
+96 
-102 KEIKSLS
+102 
-109 AELKENEI
+109 
-117 KLSKADKA
+117 
-125 VDKFDQSLED
+125 
-135 ASESAEKTENRM
+135 

-156 AVISYFAVDKIKD
+156 AVVSYFAVDKIKD

-179 DLEATSA
+179 DLEATST

-384 WKPKIQ
+384 WKPKIE
-390 ETVNKLKDV
+390 ETVNNLKDV

-421 AAVTAYNIVQG
+421 AAVTTYNIVQG
-432 VKTAMDAA
+432 VTTAIQAAKTAANLA
-440 EATSLWG
+440 ETASLWS
-447 LVAAKIADAAAT
+447 LVAAQTAT
-459 MAALAPYLLV
+459 LAPYLLV
-469 AAAIAALIAII
+469 AAAIAGVIAII
-480 VLLVKNW
+480 VLCVKHW
-487 DKVKEVASNVWDK
+487 DEIKEKVIEVA
-500 IKEIWSNVSEWF
+500 
-512 KTNVIDPIVNFFQG
+512 
-526 LWDKVVEIWEG
+526 
-537 IKNAISF
+537 
-544 AFQLIANIISAAF
+544 
-557 QIITLPF
+557 
-564 RFIWENCK
+564 
-572 EYVFAVFDAIRE
+572 
-584 FINNAINKIKEIIT
+584 NKIKDKVTEMKDAVANKFQEMKNKVSEKVDAIKSSVSEKFNAVKEKIIT
-598 TVLNAIKI
+598 PIENAKE
-606 VWNTVWTAVKD
+606 K
-617 FLMPIINSI
+617 
-626 KDFISTAFNAIKN
+626 IKN
-639 IISTVVNT
+639 IV
-647 VKTVISTV
+647 
-655 FNAIR
+655 
-660 DVITNII
+660 
-667 NSVKNTVTNV
+667 
-677 FNAIKNAISV
+677 
-687 PLNAV
+687 
-692 KSTVSNVFDAIRDK
+692 
-706 IDSVIS
+706 
-712 KAKDIVQKGLDTIK
+712 DTIK
-726 GFFDKLK
+726 GFFSGMKLS
-733 LKFPDLK
+733 FPNIK
-740 LPHFKVDGEFSVNP
+740 MPHFKINP
-754 PKVPKFA
+754 SGWKIGDLLQGSIPKLG
-761 IDWYDKAMDDGMI
+761 IDWYAKAMDDGMI

-783 NSKGQFMAGGETGS
+783 NSKGQFMAGGESGS

-816 SNNSLYDVLD
+816 SNNGLYDVLD
-826 KILAVLKNIDNS
+826 KILTVLKNIDNS
-838 MYDRIVAALQTMGI
+838 MYDKIVAALQALGI

>member
-21 IDDTTNK
+21 IDDTTGK
-28 AEKSKSKISSAF
+28 AEKSESKI
-40 AKIGKSVVEGLR
+40 
-52 SEHPKKFSQSL
+52 
-63 DELTSTVNKQNDKL
+63 
-77 QTLKN
+77 
-82 KYKDLYLTYGENSK
+82 
-96 EAKECA
+96 
-102 KEIKSLS
+102 
-109 AELKENEI
+109 
-117 KLSKADKA
+117 
-125 VDKFDQSLED
+125 
-135 ASESAEKTENRM
+135 
-147 SSAFKKIGA
+147 SSAFKKIGT
-156 AVISYFAVDKIKD
+156 AVVSYFAVDKIKD

-179 DLEATSA
+179 DLEATGA
-186 QFSQVFGNLESTAS
+186 QFSQVFGDLEDTAS
-200 TNLTKIADSTGVVEN
+200 KNLSAIADSTGVVEN

-316 MVEDANKLSGAMG
+316 MVEDANELSGAMG

-390 ETVNKLKDV
+390 NVIDKSKEMADWVRENKTLLLALGGV
-399 SNWISQHQG
+399 IASVTAG
-408 LMIALATVIGVIT
+408 MIAFTIAEKAKIIATQLHT
-421 AAVTAYNIVQG
+421 AATLAEKLG
-432 VKTAMDAA
+432 VLGVNTAMLASPI
-440 EATSLWG
+440 TWI
-447 LVAAKIADAAAT
+447 VAAI
-459 MAALAPYLLV
+459 V
-469 AAAIAALIAII
+469 ALIAII
-480 VLLVKNW
+480 VVLVKNW

-500 IKEIWSNVSEWF
+500 IKEIWGSVSEWF

-572 EYVFAVFDAIRE
+572 EYVFAVFDAISA

-598 TVLNAIKI
+598 TVLNAIKA
-606 VWNTVWTAVKD
+606 VWDTVWTAIKD

-639 IISTVVNT
+639 
-647 VKTVISTV
+647 
-655 FNAIR
+655 
-660 DVITNII
+660 VITNII
-667 NSVKNTVTNV
+667 NSVKNTVTTV

-687 PLNAV
+687 PLNAA

-712 KAKDIVQKGLDTIK
+712 KAKDIVQKGLDAIK

-740 LPHFKVDGEFSVNP
+740 LPHFKVDGEFSLNP

-774 MNEPTIFGV
+774 LNKPTIFGV
-783 NSKGQFMAGGETGS
+783 NSKGRPMGGGETGS

-816 SNNSLYDVLD
+816 SNNGLYDVLD
-826 KILAVLKNIDNS
+826 KILTVLKNIDNS
-838 MYDRIVAALQTMGI
+838 MYDKIVAALQALGI

>member
-21 IDDTTNK
+21 IDDTTGK
-28 AEKSKSKISSAF
+28 AEKSESKI
-40 AKIGKSVVEGLR
+40 
-52 SEHPKKFSQSL
+52 
-63 DELTSTVNKQNDKL
+63 
-77 QTLKN
+77 
-82 KYKDLYLTYGENSK
+82 
-96 EAKECA
+96 
-102 KEIKSLS
+102 
-109 AELKENEI
+109 
-117 KLSKADKA
+117 
-125 VDKFDQSLED
+125 
-135 ASESAEKTENRM
+135 
-147 SSAFKKIGA
+147 SSAFKKIGT
-156 AVISYFAVDKIKD
+156 AVVSYFAVDKIKD
-169 FGLECINAAS
+169 FGLACINAAS
-179 DLEATSA
+179 DLEATGA
-186 QFSQVFGNLESTAS
+186 QFSQVFGDLEDTAS
-200 TNLTKIADSTGVVEN
+200 KNLSAIADSTGVVEN

-390 ETVNKLKDV
+390 NVIDKSKEMADWVRENKTLLLALGGV
-399 SNWISQHQG
+399 IASVTAG
-408 LMIALATVIGVIT
+408 MIAFTIAEKAKIIATQLHT
-421 AAVTAYNIVQG
+421 AATLAEKLG
-432 VKTAMDAA
+432 VLGVNTAMLASPI
-440 EATSLWG
+440 TWI
-447 LVAAKIADAAAT
+447 VAAI
-459 MAALAPYLLV
+459 V
-469 AAAIAALIAII
+469 ALIAII
-480 VLLVKNW
+480 IVLVKNW

-500 IKEIWSNVSEWF
+500 IKEIWGSVSEWF

-572 EYVFAVFDAIRE
+572 EYVFAVFDAISA

-598 TVLNAIKI
+598 TVLNAIKA
-606 VWNTVWTAVKD
+606 VWDTVWTAIKD

-626 KDFISTAFNAIKN
+626 KDFISTAFNAMKN
-639 IISTVVNT
+639 
-647 VKTVISTV
+647 
-655 FNAIR
+655 
-660 DVITNII
+660 VITNII
-667 NSVKNTVTNV
+667 NSVKNTVTTV

-687 PLNAV
+687 PLNAA

-712 KAKDIVQKGLDTIK
+712 KAKDIVQKGLDAIK

-740 LPHFKVDGEFSVNP
+740 LPHFKVDGEFSLNP

-774 MNEPTIFGV
+774 LNKPTIFGV
-783 NSKGQFMAGGETGS
+783 NSKGQPMGGGETGS

-826 KILAVLKNIDNS
+826 KILTVLKNIDNS
-838 MYDRIVAALQTMGI
+838 MYDKIVAALQALGI

>member
-384 WKPKIQ
+384 WKPKIE

-399 SNWISQHQG
+399 SNWISKHQG
-408 LMIALATVIGVIT
+408 LMITLATVIGVIT
-421 AAVTAYNIVQG
+421 AAVTAYNIVQS
-432 VKTAMDAA
+432 VTTAIQTAKTAANLA
-440 EATSLWG
+440 ETASLWS
-447 LVAAKIADAAAT
+447 LFAAQMAT
-459 MAALAPYLLV
+459 LAPYLLI
-469 AAAIAALIAII
+469 AAAIAGLIAII

-500 IKEIWSNVSEWF
+500 IKEIWGSVSEWF

-598 TVLNAIKI
+598 TVLKAIKT

-617 FLMPIINSI
+617 FLMPIINGI
-626 KDFISTAFNAIKN
+626 KNFISTAFNAM
-639 IISTVVNT
+639 
-647 VKTVISTV
+647 
-655 FNAIR
+655 R
-660 DVITNII
+660 MVITNII
-667 NSVKNTVTNV
+667 NSVRNTVTNV

-692 KSTVSNVFDAIRDK
+692 KSIVSNVFDAIRDK

-712 KAKDIVQKGLDTIK
+712 KAKDIVQKGLDAIK

-816 SNNSLYDVLD
+816 SNNGLYDVLD
-826 KILAVLKNIDNS
+826 KILAVLKNIDYS
-838 MYDRIVAALQTMGI
+838 MYDKIVAALQTMGI

>member
-10 IAIRNNEANNA
+10 IAIRNNEANDA
-21 IDDTTNK
+21 IDNTTGK
-28 AEKSKSKISSAF
+28 AEKSESKI
-40 AKIGKSVVEGLR
+40 
-52 SEHPKKFSQSL
+52 
-63 DELTSTVNKQNDKL
+63 
-77 QTLKN
+77 
-82 KYKDLYLTYGENSK
+82 
-96 EAKECA
+96 
-102 KEIKSLS
+102 
-109 AELKENEI
+109 
-117 KLSKADKA
+117 
-125 VDKFDQSLED
+125 
-135 ASESAEKTENRM
+135 
-147 SSAFKKIGA
+147 SSAFKKIGT
-156 AVISYFAVDKIKD
+156 AVVSYFAVDKIKD

-384 WKPKIQ
+384 WKPKIE

-399 SNWISQHQG
+399 GNWISEHQG

-421 AAVTAYNIVQG
+421 AAVTAYNVVQS
-432 VKTAMDAA
+432 VTTAIQTAKTAANLA
-440 EATSLWG
+440 ETASLWS
-447 LVAAKIADAAAT
+447 LVAAQMAT
-459 MAALAPYLLV
+459 LAPYMLI
-469 AAAIAALIAII
+469 AAAIAAVIAVI
-480 VLLVKNW
+480 VLCVKHWDEIKAKVIEVAEKIKNKISDMKDNVTSKFEELKVKITGVIDNVKGKFNTVVAFFKNNWKELLLLLVNPFAGGFALLYKHNDKFRSKVDELKNKVVSIFNTLK
-487 DKVKEVASNVWDK
+487 DKVMGIFSK
-500 IKEIWSNVSEWF
+500 IK
-512 KTNVIDPIVNFFQG
+512 
-526 LWDKVVEIWEG
+526 
-537 IKNAISF
+537 
-544 AFQLIANIISAAF
+544 
-557 QIITLPF
+557 
-564 RFIWENCK
+564 
-572 EYVFAVFDAIRE
+572 
-584 FINNAINKIKEIIT
+584 
-598 TVLNAIKI
+598 LN
-606 VWNTVWTAVKD
+606 
-617 FLMPIINSI
+617 
-626 KDFISTAFNAIKN
+626 
-639 IISTVVNT
+639 
-647 VKTVISTV
+647 
-655 FNAIR
+655 
-660 DVITNII
+660 
-667 NSVKNTVTNV
+667 
-677 FNAIKNAISV
+677 
-687 PLNAV
+687 
-692 KSTVSNVFDAIRDK
+692 
-706 IDSVIS
+706 
-712 KAKDIVQKGLDTIK
+712 
-726 GFFDKLK
+726 
-733 LKFPDLK
+733 FPDIK
-740 LPHFKVDGEFSVNP
+740 MPHFKVTPSGWEIGDLLKGSI
-754 PKVPKFA
+754 PKLG
-761 IDWYDKAMDDGMI
+761 IDWYAKAMDDGMI

-816 SNNSLYDVLD
+816 SNNGLYDVLD

>member
-10 IAIRNNEANNA
+10 IAIRNNEANDA
-21 IDDTTNK
+21 IDDTTGK
-28 AEKSKSKISSAF
+28 AEKSESKI
-40 AKIGKSVVEGLR
+40 
-52 SEHPKKFSQSL
+52 
-63 DELTSTVNKQNDKL
+63 
-77 QTLKN
+77 
-82 KYKDLYLTYGENSK
+82 
-96 EAKECA
+96 
-102 KEIKSLS
+102 
-109 AELKENEI
+109 
-117 KLSKADKA
+117 
-125 VDKFDQSLED
+125 
-135 ASESAEKTENRM
+135 
-147 SSAFKKIGA
+147 SSAFKKIGT
-156 AVISYFAVDKIKD
+156 AVVSYFAVDKIKD
-169 FGLECINAAS
+169 FGLACINAAS

-186 QFSQVFGNLESTAS
+186 QFSQVFGDLEDTAS
-200 TNLTKIADSTGVVEN
+200 KNLSAIADSTGVVEN

-390 ETVNKLKDV
+390 NVIDKSKEMADWVRENKTLLLALGGV
-399 SNWISQHQG
+399 IASVTAG
-408 LMIALATVIGVIT
+408 MIAFTIAEKAKTIATQLHT
-421 AAVTAYNIVQG
+421 AATFAEKLG
-432 VKTAMDAA
+432 VLGVNTAMLASPI
-440 EATSLWG
+440 TWI
-447 LVAAKIADAAAT
+447 VAAI
-459 MAALAPYLLV
+459 V
-469 AAAIAALIAII
+469 ALIAII

-500 IKEIWSNVSEWF
+500 IKEVWGSVSEWF

-598 TVLNAIKI
+598 TVLNAIKA
-606 VWNTVWTAVKD
+606 VWDTVWTAIKD

-639 IISTVVNT
+639 
-647 VKTVISTV
+647 
-655 FNAIR
+655 A
-660 DVITNII
+660 ITNII
-667 NSVKNTVTNV
+667 NSVKSTVTTV

-687 PLNAV
+687 PLNAA
-692 KSTVSNVFDAIRDK
+692 KSTVSNVFDVIRDK

-712 KAKDIVQKGLDTIK
+712 KAKDIVQKGLDAIK

-740 LPHFKVDGEFSVNP
+740 LPHFKVDGEFSLNP

-761 IDWYDKAMDDGMI
+761 IDWYDKAMDKGMI
-774 MNEPTIFGV
+774 LNKPTIFGV
-783 NSKGQFMAGGETGS
+783 NSNGQPMGGGETGS
-797 ETVVGTQS
+797 ETVVGTPS

-816 SNNSLYDVLD
+816 SNNGLYDVLD

-838 MYDRIVAALQTMGI
+838 MYDRIVAALQALGI

>member
-10 IAIRNNEANNA
+10 IAIRNNEANDA
-21 IDDTTNK
+21 IDNTTGK
-28 AEKSKSKISSAF
+28 AEKSESKI
-40 AKIGKSVVEGLR
+40 
-52 SEHPKKFSQSL
+52 
-63 DELTSTVNKQNDKL
+63 
-77 QTLKN
+77 
-82 KYKDLYLTYGENSK
+82 
-96 EAKECA
+96 
-102 KEIKSLS
+102 
-109 AELKENEI
+109 
-117 KLSKADKA
+117 
-125 VDKFDQSLED
+125 
-135 ASESAEKTENRM
+135 
-147 SSAFKKIGA
+147 SSAFKKIGT
-156 AVISYFAVDKIKD
+156 AVVSYFAVDKIKD

-384 WKPKIQ
+384 WKPKIE

-399 SNWISQHQG
+399 GNWISEHQG

-421 AAVTAYNIVQG
+421 AAVTAYNVVQS
-432 VKTAMDAA
+432 VTTAIQTAKTAANLA
-440 EATSLWG
+440 ETASLWS
-447 LVAAKIADAAAT
+447 LVAAQMAT
-459 MAALAPYLLV
+459 LAPYMLI
-469 AAAIAALIAII
+469 AAAIAAVIAVI
-480 VLLVKNW
+480 VLCVKHWDEIKAKVIEVAEKIKNKISDMKDNVTSKFEELKVKITGVIDNVKGKFNTVVAFFKNNWKELLLLLVNPFAGGFALLYKHNDKFRSKVDELKNKVVSIFNTLK
-487 DKVKEVASNVWDK
+487 DKVMGIFSK
-500 IKEIWSNVSEWF
+500 IK
-512 KTNVIDPIVNFFQG
+512 
-526 LWDKVVEIWEG
+526 
-537 IKNAISF
+537 
-544 AFQLIANIISAAF
+544 
-557 QIITLPF
+557 
-564 RFIWENCK
+564 
-572 EYVFAVFDAIRE
+572 
-584 FINNAINKIKEIIT
+584 
-598 TVLNAIKI
+598 LN
-606 VWNTVWTAVKD
+606 
-617 FLMPIINSI
+617 
-626 KDFISTAFNAIKN
+626 
-639 IISTVVNT
+639 
-647 VKTVISTV
+647 
-655 FNAIR
+655 
-660 DVITNII
+660 
-667 NSVKNTVTNV
+667 
-677 FNAIKNAISV
+677 
-687 PLNAV
+687 
-692 KSTVSNVFDAIRDK
+692 
-706 IDSVIS
+706 
-712 KAKDIVQKGLDTIK
+712 
-726 GFFDKLK
+726 
-733 LKFPDLK
+733 FPDIK
-740 LPHFKVDGEFSVNP
+740 MPHFKVTPSGWEIGDLLKGSI
-754 PKVPKFA
+754 PKLG
-761 IDWYDKAMDDGMI
+761 IDWYAKAMDDGMI

-805 LMNMINNAVGQ
+805 LMNMINNAVVQ

-838 MYDRIVAALQTMGI
+838 LYDRIVAALQTMGI